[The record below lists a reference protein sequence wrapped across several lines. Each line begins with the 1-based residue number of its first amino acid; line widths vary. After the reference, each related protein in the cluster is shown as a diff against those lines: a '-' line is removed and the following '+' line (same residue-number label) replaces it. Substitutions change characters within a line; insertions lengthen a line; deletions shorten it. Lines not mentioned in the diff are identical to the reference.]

1 LRGISDR
8 DERKGM
14 SVKRILAAGVLVVA
28 AGVLLAACGGGG
40 GDNNTTTTGGAGNSN
55 VPNPIV
61 YCVDTTYPPAE
72 SIVNGTAAGYDI
84 DIANAIAKQL
94 GSTAQIKTVTFDVI
108 IPALV
113 HKKCNAII
121 SSMTV
126 TPERAKTVHFVPYL
140 NVGAFLMVEKGNPS
154 NISTLASLSGKSV
167 AVESATTE
175 LAGLQA
181 ENKTLKSAGKP
192 EITIKIYPA
201 DTSAAAAILSGHV
214 DAYFADAPPVLYYIR
229 TTNGKFE
236 TAGQQ
241 VETAPEGIATRKGDP
256 LGLQI
261 NNAVHALYQS
271 GKMKTILAKWKA
283 SQFALK
289 NG

>member
-1 LRGISDR
+1 
-8 DERKGM
+8 
-14 SVKRILAAGVLVVA
+14 VKRLLPLVAGAALVST
-28 AGVLLAACGGGG
+28 LAACGGGG
-40 GDNNTTTTGGAGNSN
+40 GSSNSTPTSTAAS

-72 SIVNGTAAGYDI
+72 SIVNGKPAGYDI

-181 ENKTLKSAGKP
+181 ENKTLNSAGKP